1 MVTSRPQSLSR
12 IAFHINACL
21 YDDMKLSSA
30 TVVEALRAAGEPTR
44 LRILAL
50 LRECELSVGEL
61 VSVLGQSQP
70 RLSHHLKALTSAG
83 LTERMPE
90 GAWVFYRLP
99 SAGWAR
105 ELLDSMFDLIDS
117 QTGDFPADA
126 SRLEEVRET
135 RRKSADAYFSSIAS
149 DWDRLRAMH
158 YPEDLIEA
166 AILKLA
172 GPGPYGRVVDLGT
185 GTGRMLTLLGGR
197 ARETEG
203 LDLSHQ
209 MLTLARSKL
218 AEAGLPHVRVRH
230 GDATAT
236 PFESASADIV
246 IVHQVL
252 HYLEDPEKV
261 LREAS
266 RILAPGGRLIVVDFA
281 PHGHEFMR
289 EAFGHRRLGI
299 REDYMK
305 TWITRSG
312 LDDEQVMRFEPP
324 KDLERGLAVLIWC
337 ARKPQEKEE
346 VAA

>member
-1 MVTSRPQSLSR
+1 MKRP
-12 IAFHINACL
+12 A
-21 YDDMKLSSA
+21 A
-30 TVVEALRAAGEPTR
+30 TFVDALRAAGEPTR

-50 LRECELSVGEL
+50 LRHCELSVGEL

-83 LTERMPE
+83 LTERLPE

-99 SAGWAR
+99 TAGWAR
-105 ELLDSMFDLIDS
+105 TLLDNMFELIDEQS
-117 QTGDFPADA
+117 GEFPADA
-126 SRLEEVRET
+126 SRLEEVRQA
-135 RRKSADAYFSSIAS
+135 RRDSADAYFSSIAK
-149 DWDRLRAMH
+149 DWDRIRSMH
-158 YPEDLIEA
+158 YPEELIEA
-166 AILKLA
+166 AILKVA

-185 GTGRMLTLLGGR
+185 GTGRMLALLGSR

-218 AEAGLPHVRVRH
+218 AEAGLTHVRVRH

-236 PFESASADIV
+236 PFDSESANIV

-261 LREAS
+261 MREAS
-266 RILAPGGRLIVVDFA
+266 RILAPGGKLIVVDFA

-299 REDYMK
+299 REDYMRNW
-305 TWITRSG
+305 TTRSG
-312 LDDEQVMRFEPP
+312 LDLEQVMRFEPP
-324 KDLERGLAVLIWC
+324 QDLERGLAVLIWC
-337 ARKPQEKEE
+337 ARKPQLKKE

>member
-1 MVTSRPQSLSR
+1 MKR
-12 IAFHINACL
+12 NASTIV
-21 YDDMKLSSA
+21 D
-30 TVVEALRAAGEPTR
+30 ALRAAGEPTR

-50 LRECELSVGEL
+50 LRHGELSVGEL

-83 LTERMPE
+83 LTERLPE

-99 SAGWAR
+99 TASWAS
-105 ELLDSMFDLIDS
+105 ELLESLFALIDET
-117 QTGDFPADA
+117 QDDFPADA
-126 SRLEEVRET
+126 SRLEEVREA
-135 RRKSADAYFSSIAS
+135 RRTSADTYFSSIAPE
-149 DWDRLRAMH
+149 WDRIRAMH
-158 YPEDLIEA
+158 YPEDQIEA
-166 AILKLA
+166 AILKAA
-172 GPGPYGRVVDLGT
+172 GPGPFGRVVDLGT
-185 GTGRMLTLLGGR
+185 GTGRMLELLGVR

-218 AEAGLPHVRVRH
+218 AEAGMTHARVRQ

-236 PFESASADIV
+236 PFDTSSADIV

-252 HYLEDPEKV
+252 HYLEDPERV

-266 RILAPGGRLIVVDFA
+266 RILAPGGKLIIVDFA
-281 PHGHEFMR
+281 PHDHEFMR

-299 REDYMK
+299 REDNMK
-305 TWITRSG
+305 SWTMRSG
-312 LDDEQVMRFEPP
+312 LDLEQIMRFDPP
-324 KDLERGLAVLIWC
+324 QDLESGLAVLIWC
-337 ARKPQEKEE
+337 ARKPLEKEE